1 MARFSGRN
9 GEKSEL
15 GFTYEMLQYYTPET
29 IEEYLS
35 KFQIIKVPTSMGT
48 KAFFHYKK
56 YPKDFLNALGK
67 KNSATDT
74 KKSLYQVLGEAIGK
88 QTSAPGMVNLN
99 QKLVRPDAKAAQ
111 GKPPSITVKT
121 FANPM
126 LAAPTD
132 SRTDKEKYE
141 DTSAKIAGELPD
153 NRTALVINFDKLYPE
168 DFVRKVFGVMGQI
181 RRVFG
186 GSIGKK
192 AGEVKSRALHYHVV
206 VFKHE
211 KDMLRAFD
219 LHLFQKRI
227 LEVMYPAFRGQS
239 AMDQKQIFNDYLA
252 ALDLGYEEAENI
264 MLEDAQGFV
273 SAQYGFS
280 KIEDPDAPKTLVDQ
294 INEECKRKRRKTP
307 VYKDDFYK
315 FQLRAKKAK
324 EEVEGIGKRRAVKG
338 NDNSEDSADEDD
350 DQPQEKD
357 DEEDWESLDLDQTKG
372 GNNQISEANLL
383 DADYLSKKKQEL
395 ASSFQKQL
403 EAIRRKKLKT
413 D

>member
-9 GEKSEL
+9 GEKTEL

-48 KAFFHYKK
+48 KAFFHFKK

-67 KNSATDT
+67 KTVGTDS

-88 QTSAPGMVNLN
+88 QTSTAGLVNLN
-99 QKLVRPDAKAAQ
+99 QKLVRPDAKAPQ
-111 GKPPSITVKT
+111 GKTPSITVKT

-126 LAAPTD
+126 LTAPTD
-132 SRTDKEKYE
+132 SRTEKEKYE
-141 DTSAKIAGELPD
+141 DTSAKIASELPD

-168 DFVRKVFGVMGQI
+168 DFIRKVFGVMGQV

-192 AGEVKSRALHYHVV
+192 AGEIKSRALHYHVV

-294 INEECKRKRRKTP
+294 INEECKRKRKKVP
-307 VYKDDFYK
+307 VFKDDFYK
-315 FQLRAKKAK
+315 FQLRARKAK
-324 EEVEGIGKRRAVKG
+324 EEVEGIGKRRPTAQT
-338 NDNSEDSADEDD
+338 NDSDDSGSEDG
-350 DQPQEKD
+350 DQPQGDD
-357 DEEDWESLDLDQTKG
+357 DEEEWESLDLEKNQG
-372 GNNQISEANLL
+372 GKTEVNETNLL

-403 EAIRRKKLKT
+403 EALRRKKLKT
-413 D
+413 E

>member
-1 MARFSGRN
+1 MSRFSGRN
-9 GEKSEL
+9 AGEKAEL

-29 IEEYLS
+29 IEEYLT

-56 YPKDFLNALGK
+56 YPKDFLQAMGK
-67 KNSATDT
+67 KSGVGDS
-74 KKSLYQVLGEAIGK
+74 KKSLYQVLGETIGK
-88 QTSAPGMVNLN
+88 QSSSVGMVNLN
-99 QKLVRPDAKAAQ
+99 QKLVRPDTKSAQ
-111 GKPPSITVKT
+111 MKGPSITVKT

-126 LAAPTD
+126 LQGPGD
-132 SRTDKEKYE
+132 SRTEKEKYD

-153 NRTALVINFDKLYPE
+153 NRTALIINFDKLYPE
-168 DFVRKVFGVMGQI
+168 EFVRRVFGVMGQV

-192 AGEVKSRALHYHVV
+192 AGEIKNRALHYHVV

-219 LHLFQKRI
+219 LHLFQRRI

-252 ALDLGYEEAENI
+252 ALDIGYEEAENI
-264 MLEDAQGFV
+264 MLEDADGYI

-280 KIEDPDAPKTLVDQ
+280 KIEDPDAPKTLIDEV
-294 INEECKRKRRKTP
+294 NEECKRKRKKLP
-307 VYKDDFYK
+307 EFKDDFYK
-315 FQLRAKKAK
+315 FQLRAKKARQD
-324 EEVEGIGKRRAVKG
+324 VEIVGKRKSRV
-338 NDNSEDSADEDD
+338 DRSNSDEEDD
-350 DQPQEKD
+350 QGEGED
-357 DEEDWESLDLDQTKG
+357 DDWESLDLDRGDEKPM
-372 GNNQISEANLL
+372 NESNML
-383 DADYLSKKKQEL
+383 DADYLAKKKQEL

-403 EAIRRKKLKT
+403 EGLRRKKLKT
-413 D
+413 A